1 MAYSYV
7 PPPSPLP
14 LSLSFV
20 LSPPPSFPPSRYLLH
35 KLRMTVKKENTP
47 EMVYEVVLPHLSGPV
62 GLSGAVAAAGDTSG
76 HWESI
81 QLSGTCYFR
90 CILACFRYL
99 LKAEGLAQYK
109 QKELFFALRLAFV
122 VRCQRGLEG
131 LVPDSVLAAIRA
143 ADADEAG
150 ESKDGGSAASGGGG
164 GGDAGEHDEDAW
176 AMSSFQESDR
186 RMVELGCAQVAI
198 SASKRSKAKE
208 GRLTQQSLEACNTV
222 LGSVRRLLANVT
234 VQDPSQASAAALA
247 VPLRMTESV
256 ALEPFQGFDLAA
268 APTQEAKRE
277 GGGTDSL
284 AGGPTEA
291 APEMFVDLTDAG
303 DGKARS
309 FGEAA
314 RAIISLNER
323 CDKLRAKASVSAA
336 SIAVNQICTLVE
348 HTFMTV
354 LPIPL
359 PEGAA
364 NDAGD
369 GNSNSNTPCIWTA
382 AGCGPAGID
391 AQMRVDALEALVASS
406 LHYLAAHWSCES
418 DRASDARRA
427 VVFGAIACVA
437 DAVLRVEPTKVRDWG
452 WGGGRREG

>member
-1 MAYSYV
+1 
-7 PPPSPLP
+7 
-14 LSLSFV
+14 
-20 LSPPPSFPPSRYLLH
+20 
-35 KLRMTVKKENTP
+35 MTVKKENTP

-99 LKAEGLAQYK
+99 LKSEGLAQYK

-143 ADADEAG
+143 ADADEAR
-150 ESKDGGSAASGGGG
+150 ESKDGGGGGS

-364 NDAGD
+364 NEAGD
-369 GNSNSNTPCIWTA
+369 GNSNTPCIWTA

-452 WGGGRREG
+452 SEGGSEGGGGISCARVRVRVCACACARHACVDAFVFVHLCLALFLF